1 MLTPRSET
9 IIQAV
14 TDRNS
19 IGIVNAVETKP
30 GVFIGNC
37 LVIPEEN
44 VCPIS
49 VINTTGESVEMTTP
63 LVTVDEIKTKDAA
76 HMYTMEVSSNETS
89 DESIQVRKEKLH
101 RQMRTEH
108 LNKEEKKTLHQI
120 FEDFRDIFH
129 LENDRLSYTNAV
141 VHEIN
146 TRAGECPTI

>member
-49 VINTTGESVEMTTP
+49 VINTTGESVEITTP

-76 HMYTMEVSSNETS
+76 YMYTMEVSSNETS

-120 FEDFRDIFH
+120 CEDFCDIFH
-129 LENDRLSYTNAV
+129 LEDDRLSYTNVIA
-141 VHEIN
+141 H
-146 TRAGECPTI
+146 